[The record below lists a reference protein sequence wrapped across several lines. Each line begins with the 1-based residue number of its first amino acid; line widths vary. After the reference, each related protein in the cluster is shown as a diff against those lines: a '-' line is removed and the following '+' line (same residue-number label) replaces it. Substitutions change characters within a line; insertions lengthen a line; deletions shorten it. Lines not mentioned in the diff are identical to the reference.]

1 MSLSLGSYDVQYIVR
16 QDYDGLYMDHN
27 LELRHLRYFV
37 AVAEELHFARA
48 AKRLHLSQP
57 PLSQQIRKMED
68 ILGFPLFVRTS
79 RLVKL
84 TSAGEALLERARRT
98 LRNVQRDIED
108 VRSVGAGEVGSLNV
122 GFVSSAM
129 LTTLPQVFS
138 KYRDVYPRVNLRLYE
153 GFTSM
158 VLEGLENG
166 TMDAGILRDSDPSE
180 ALNVKPLFSEPFVA
194 VVPVK
199 HPCAK
204 QKSIS
209 ARMLRNEPF
218 VYYPRA
224 AGARAFEKPLTIF
237 EEHGFRPH
245 IVQEASHWLSI
256 LRLVGAGLGVSVAPA
271 CVRRMSSPGIVCL
284 PIRDAKIVSNIEI
297 AWMKSDSR
305 PIVEHFVQIALSP
318 NKPSRRVALSRHPL
332 P

>member
-1 MSLSLGSYDVQYIVR
+1 
-16 QDYDGLYMDHN
+16 
-27 LELRHLRYFV
+27 
-37 AVAEELHFARA
+37 
-48 AKRLHLSQP
+48 
-57 PLSQQIRKMED
+57 MEG
-68 ILGFPLFVRTS
+68 ILGYPLFVRTS
-79 RLVKL
+79 RSVKL

-108 VRSVGAGEVGSLNV
+108 VRSVGRGEVGSLNV

-138 KYRDVYPRVNLRLYE
+138 RYREVYPRVRLRLYE
-153 GFTSM
+153 GFTSL

-180 ALNVKPLFSEPFVA
+180 KLNVRRLFSEPFVA

-209 ARMLRNEPF
+209 ARRLRDEPF
-218 VYYPRA
+218 VYYPRT

-237 EEHGFRPH
+237 GEHGFRPH

-271 CVRRMSSPGIVCL
+271 CVRRMASPGIVCL
-284 PIRDAKIVSNIEI
+284 PIRDAKIESNVEI
-297 AWMKSDSR
+297 AWMKADSR
-305 PIVEHFVQIALSP
+305 PVVEHFVRIAMSP
-318 NKPSRRVALSRHPL
+318 INAGRGGDVL
-332 P
+332 PDRTS